1 MGERSGCFGDLYSC
15 STFTFLHSRLKAYAL
30 IDSPLALNIE
40 AKLLALLEAGRTIAL
55 VSDAGTP
62 LISDPGYK
70 LVAAC
75 HSRGVRVTATPGPA
89 APLMALTISGL
100 PTDRF
105 TFQGFV
111 PQKQTAARAQIT
123 ESANLPMTQIW
134 FETPRRLAKTLAL
147 MAEIYGERNAAIT
160 RELTKLHE
168 TVEQQTLGVLAQKF
182 ADRTLNRR
190 YIALVWGDLKEDEG
204 SIAGHIGRSLKNRK
218 VMSVFE
224 DGAYGKHALTYYKV
238 LERFGYTTLVECK
251 LETGRTH
258 QIRAHMKHIGHP
270 LFNDLEY
277 GGDTIVKGTSFTK
290 YKQFVENCFKLLPGQ
305 ALHAKSLGFYHPTLK
320 KDLSYDSELPDYFE
334 EVLNKWRRY
343 SQSSTF

>member
-1 MGERSGCFGDLYSC
+1 MLNIVSTPIGNLGDFSP
-15 STFTFLHSRLKAYAL
+15 RAMAAL
-30 IDSPLALNIE
+30 QEADIIACEDTRTTRKLLALCSLEVRAKLMAYHDHNGQE
-40 AKLLALLEAGRTIAL
+40 MRPKLLALLEAGRTIAL

-111 PQKQTAARAQIT
+111 PQKPTAARAQIT

-182 ADRTLNRR
+182 ADIDPPKGELVLLVSGADKSAKNYDEEAVISLLEDILSRASVKDAAKEAEALTGWPRRTLYQMALKIARR
-190 YIALVWGDLKEDEG
+190 D
-204 SIAGHIGRSLKNRK
+204 
-218 VMSVFE
+218 
-224 DGAYGKHALTYYKV
+224 
-238 LERFGYTTLVECK
+238 
-251 LETGRTH
+251 
-258 QIRAHMKHIGHP
+258 
-270 LFNDLEY
+270 
-277 GGDTIVKGTSFTK
+277 
-290 YKQFVENCFKLLPGQ
+290 
-305 ALHAKSLGFYHPTLK
+305 
-320 KDLSYDSELPDYFE
+320 
-334 EVLNKWRRY
+334 
-343 SQSSTF
+343 

>member
-1 MGERSGCFGDLYSC
+1 MLNIVSTPIGNLGDFSP
-15 STFTFLHSRLKAYAL
+15 RAMAAL
-30 IDSPLALNIE
+30 QEADIIACEDTRTTRKLLALCSLEVRAKLMAYHDHNGQE
-40 AKLLALLEAGRTIAL
+40 MRPKLLALLEAGRTIAL

-182 ADRTLNRR
+182 ADIDPPKGELVLLVSGADKSAKNYDEEAMISLLEDILSRASVKDAAKEAEALTGWPRRTLYQMALKIARR
-190 YIALVWGDLKEDEG
+190 D
-204 SIAGHIGRSLKNRK
+204 
-218 VMSVFE
+218 
-224 DGAYGKHALTYYKV
+224 
-238 LERFGYTTLVECK
+238 
-251 LETGRTH
+251 
-258 QIRAHMKHIGHP
+258 
-270 LFNDLEY
+270 
-277 GGDTIVKGTSFTK
+277 
-290 YKQFVENCFKLLPGQ
+290 
-305 ALHAKSLGFYHPTLK
+305 
-320 KDLSYDSELPDYFE
+320 
-334 EVLNKWRRY
+334 
-343 SQSSTF
+343 

>member
-1 MGERSGCFGDLYSC
+1 MLNIVSTPIGNLGDFSPRAMATLQ
-15 STFTFLHSRLKAYAL
+15 KADIIACEDTRNTRKL
-30 IDSPLALNIE
+30 LALCSLEVRAKLIAYHDHNGQAIRP
-40 AKLLALLEAGRTIAL
+40 KLLALLEAGRTIAL

-111 PQKQTAARAQIT
+111 PQKQTAARAHIT

-147 MAEIYGERNAAIT
+147 MAEIYGDRQAAIT

-182 ADRTLNRR
+182 SNIDPPKGELVLLVSGADKSAKNYDEEAVTSLLENILNRASVKDAAKEAEALTGWPRRTLYQMALKIARR
-190 YIALVWGDLKEDEG
+190 D
-204 SIAGHIGRSLKNRK
+204 
-218 VMSVFE
+218 
-224 DGAYGKHALTYYKV
+224 
-238 LERFGYTTLVECK
+238 
-251 LETGRTH
+251 
-258 QIRAHMKHIGHP
+258 
-270 LFNDLEY
+270 
-277 GGDTIVKGTSFTK
+277 
-290 YKQFVENCFKLLPGQ
+290 
-305 ALHAKSLGFYHPTLK
+305 
-320 KDLSYDSELPDYFE
+320 
-334 EVLNKWRRY
+334 
-343 SQSSTF
+343 

>member
-1 MGERSGCFGDLYSC
+1 MLNIVSTPIGNLGDFSP
-15 STFTFLHSRLKAYAL
+15 RAMAAL
-30 IDSPLALNIE
+30 QEADIIACEDTRTTRKLLALCSLEVRAKLMAYHDHNGQE
-40 AKLLALLEAGRTIAL
+40 MRPKLLALLEEGCTIAL

-182 ADRTLNRR
+182 ADIDPPKGELVLLVSGADKSAKNYDEEAVISLLEDILSRASVKDAAKEAEALTGWPRRTLYQMALKIARR
-190 YIALVWGDLKEDEG
+190 D
-204 SIAGHIGRSLKNRK
+204 
-218 VMSVFE
+218 
-224 DGAYGKHALTYYKV
+224 
-238 LERFGYTTLVECK
+238 
-251 LETGRTH
+251 
-258 QIRAHMKHIGHP
+258 
-270 LFNDLEY
+270 
-277 GGDTIVKGTSFTK
+277 
-290 YKQFVENCFKLLPGQ
+290 
-305 ALHAKSLGFYHPTLK
+305 
-320 KDLSYDSELPDYFE
+320 
-334 EVLNKWRRY
+334 
-343 SQSSTF
+343 

>member
-1 MGERSGCFGDLYSC
+1 MLNIVSTPIGNLGDFSP
-15 STFTFLHSRLKAYAL
+15 RAMAAL
-30 IDSPLALNIE
+30 QEADIIACEDTRTTRKLLALCSLEVRAKLMAYHDHNGQE
-40 AKLLALLEAGRTIAL
+40 MRPKLLALLEAGRTIAL

-182 ADRTLNRR
+182 ADIDPPKGELVLLVSGADKSAKNYDEEAVISLLEDILSRASVKDAAKEAEALTGWQRRTLYQMALKIARR
-190 YIALVWGDLKEDEG
+190 D
-204 SIAGHIGRSLKNRK
+204 
-218 VMSVFE
+218 
-224 DGAYGKHALTYYKV
+224 
-238 LERFGYTTLVECK
+238 
-251 LETGRTH
+251 
-258 QIRAHMKHIGHP
+258 
-270 LFNDLEY
+270 
-277 GGDTIVKGTSFTK
+277 
-290 YKQFVENCFKLLPGQ
+290 
-305 ALHAKSLGFYHPTLK
+305 
-320 KDLSYDSELPDYFE
+320 
-334 EVLNKWRRY
+334 
-343 SQSSTF
+343 

>member
-1 MGERSGCFGDLYSC
+1 VLNIVSTPIGNLGDFSP
-15 STFTFLHSRLKAYAL
+15 RAMAAL
-30 IDSPLALNIE
+30 QEADIIACEDTRTTRKLLALCSLEVRAKLMAYHDHNGQE
-40 AKLLALLEAGRTIAL
+40 MRPKLLALLEAGRTIAL

-182 ADRTLNRR
+182 ADIDPPKGELVLLVSGADKSAKNYDEEAVISLLEDILSRASVKDAAKEAEALTGWPRRTLYQMALKIARR
-190 YIALVWGDLKEDEG
+190 D
-204 SIAGHIGRSLKNRK
+204 
-218 VMSVFE
+218 
-224 DGAYGKHALTYYKV
+224 
-238 LERFGYTTLVECK
+238 
-251 LETGRTH
+251 
-258 QIRAHMKHIGHP
+258 
-270 LFNDLEY
+270 
-277 GGDTIVKGTSFTK
+277 
-290 YKQFVENCFKLLPGQ
+290 
-305 ALHAKSLGFYHPTLK
+305 
-320 KDLSYDSELPDYFE
+320 
-334 EVLNKWRRY
+334 
-343 SQSSTF
+343 

>member
-1 MGERSGCFGDLYSC
+1 MLNIVSTPIGNLGDFSP
-15 STFTFLHSRLKAYAL
+15 RAMAAL
-30 IDSPLALNIE
+30 QEADIIACEDTRTTRKLLALCSLEVRAKLMAYHDHNGQE
-40 AKLLALLEAGRTIAL
+40 MRPKLLALLEAGRTIAL

-168 TVEQQTLGVLAQKF
+168 TVEQRTLGVLAQKF
-182 ADRTLNRR
+182 ADIDPPKGELVLLVSGADKSAKNYDEEAVISLLEDILSRASVKDAAKEAEALTGWPRRTLYQMALKIARR
-190 YIALVWGDLKEDEG
+190 D
-204 SIAGHIGRSLKNRK
+204 
-218 VMSVFE
+218 
-224 DGAYGKHALTYYKV
+224 
-238 LERFGYTTLVECK
+238 
-251 LETGRTH
+251 
-258 QIRAHMKHIGHP
+258 
-270 LFNDLEY
+270 
-277 GGDTIVKGTSFTK
+277 
-290 YKQFVENCFKLLPGQ
+290 
-305 ALHAKSLGFYHPTLK
+305 
-320 KDLSYDSELPDYFE
+320 
-334 EVLNKWRRY
+334 
-343 SQSSTF
+343 

>member
-1 MGERSGCFGDLYSC
+1 MLNIVSTPIGNLGDFSP
-15 STFTFLHSRLKAYAL
+15 RAMAAL
-30 IDSPLALNIE
+30 QEADIIACEDTRTTRKLLALCSLEVRAKLMAYHDHNGQE
-40 AKLLALLEAGRTIAL
+40 MRPKLLALLEAGRTIAL

-111 PQKQTAARAQIT
+111 LQKQAAARAQII

-182 ADRTLNRR
+182 ADIGPPKGELVLLVSGANKSAKNYDEEAVISLLEDILSRASVKDAAKEAEALTGWPRRTLYQMALKIARR
-190 YIALVWGDLKEDEG
+190 D
-204 SIAGHIGRSLKNRK
+204 
-218 VMSVFE
+218 
-224 DGAYGKHALTYYKV
+224 
-238 LERFGYTTLVECK
+238 
-251 LETGRTH
+251 
-258 QIRAHMKHIGHP
+258 
-270 LFNDLEY
+270 
-277 GGDTIVKGTSFTK
+277 
-290 YKQFVENCFKLLPGQ
+290 
-305 ALHAKSLGFYHPTLK
+305 
-320 KDLSYDSELPDYFE
+320 
-334 EVLNKWRRY
+334 
-343 SQSSTF
+343 

>member
-1 MGERSGCFGDLYSC
+1 M
-15 STFTFLHSRLKAYAL
+15 AYH
-30 IDSPLALNIE
+30 DHNGQEMRP
-40 AKLLALLEAGRTIAL
+40 KLLALLEAGRTIAL

-182 ADRTLNRR
+182 ADINPPKGELVLLVSGADKSAKNYDEEAVISLLEDILSRASVKDAAKEAEALTGWPRRTLYQMAIKIARR
-190 YIALVWGDLKEDEG
+190 D
-204 SIAGHIGRSLKNRK
+204 
-218 VMSVFE
+218 
-224 DGAYGKHALTYYKV
+224 
-238 LERFGYTTLVECK
+238 
-251 LETGRTH
+251 
-258 QIRAHMKHIGHP
+258 
-270 LFNDLEY
+270 
-277 GGDTIVKGTSFTK
+277 
-290 YKQFVENCFKLLPGQ
+290 
-305 ALHAKSLGFYHPTLK
+305 
-320 KDLSYDSELPDYFE
+320 
-334 EVLNKWRRY
+334 
-343 SQSSTF
+343 

>member
-1 MGERSGCFGDLYSC
+1 MLNIVSTPIGNLGDFSP
-15 STFTFLHSRLKAYAL
+15 RAMAAL
-30 IDSPLALNIE
+30 READIIACEDTRTTRKLLALCSLEVRAKLMAYHDHNGQE
-40 AKLLALLEAGRTIAL
+40 MRPKLLALLEAGRTIAL

-168 TVEQQTLGVLAQKF
+168 TVELQTLGVLAQKF
-182 ADRTLNRR
+182 ADIDPPKGELVLLVSGADKSAKNYDEEAVISLLEDILSRASVKDAAKEAEALTGWPRRTLYQMALKIARR
-190 YIALVWGDLKEDEG
+190 D
-204 SIAGHIGRSLKNRK
+204 
-218 VMSVFE
+218 
-224 DGAYGKHALTYYKV
+224 
-238 LERFGYTTLVECK
+238 
-251 LETGRTH
+251 
-258 QIRAHMKHIGHP
+258 
-270 LFNDLEY
+270 
-277 GGDTIVKGTSFTK
+277 
-290 YKQFVENCFKLLPGQ
+290 
-305 ALHAKSLGFYHPTLK
+305 
-320 KDLSYDSELPDYFE
+320 
-334 EVLNKWRRY
+334 
-343 SQSSTF
+343 

>member
-1 MGERSGCFGDLYSC
+1 MLNIVSTPIGNLGDFSP
-15 STFTFLHSRLKAYAL
+15 RAMAAL
-30 IDSPLALNIE
+30 QEADIIACEDTRTTRKLLALCSLEVRAKLMAYHDHNGQE
-40 AKLLALLEAGRTIAL
+40 MRPKLLALLEAGRTIAL

-182 ADRTLNRR
+182 ADIDPPKGELVLLVSGADKSAKNYDEEAVISLLEDILSRASVKDAAKEAEALTGWPRRTLYQMALKIARR
-190 YIALVWGDLKEDEG
+190 D
-204 SIAGHIGRSLKNRK
+204 
-218 VMSVFE
+218 
-224 DGAYGKHALTYYKV
+224 
-238 LERFGYTTLVECK
+238 
-251 LETGRTH
+251 
-258 QIRAHMKHIGHP
+258 
-270 LFNDLEY
+270 
-277 GGDTIVKGTSFTK
+277 
-290 YKQFVENCFKLLPGQ
+290 
-305 ALHAKSLGFYHPTLK
+305 
-320 KDLSYDSELPDYFE
+320 
-334 EVLNKWRRY
+334 
-343 SQSSTF
+343 

>member
-1 MGERSGCFGDLYSC
+1 MLNIVSTPIGNLGDFSP
-15 STFTFLHSRLKAYAL
+15 RAMAAL
-30 IDSPLALNIE
+30 QEADIIACEDTRTTRKLLALCSLEVRAKLMAYHDHNGQE
-40 AKLLALLEAGRTIAL
+40 MRPKLLALLEEGRTIAL

-168 TVEQQTLGVLAQKF
+168 TVELQTLGVLAQKF
-182 ADRTLNRR
+182 ADIDPPKGELVLLVSGADKSAKNYDEEAVISLLEDILSRASVKDAAKEAEALTGWPRRTLYQMALKIARR
-190 YIALVWGDLKEDEG
+190 D
-204 SIAGHIGRSLKNRK
+204 
-218 VMSVFE
+218 
-224 DGAYGKHALTYYKV
+224 
-238 LERFGYTTLVECK
+238 
-251 LETGRTH
+251 
-258 QIRAHMKHIGHP
+258 
-270 LFNDLEY
+270 
-277 GGDTIVKGTSFTK
+277 
-290 YKQFVENCFKLLPGQ
+290 
-305 ALHAKSLGFYHPTLK
+305 
-320 KDLSYDSELPDYFE
+320 
-334 EVLNKWRRY
+334 
-343 SQSSTF
+343 

>member
-1 MGERSGCFGDLYSC
+1 M
-15 STFTFLHSRLKAYAL
+15 
-30 IDSPLALNIE
+30 LNIVSTPIGNLGDFSPRAMAALQE
-40 AKLLALLEAGRTIAL
+40 ADIIACEDTRTTRKLLALCSLEVRAKLMAYHDHNGQEMRPKLLALMEAGRTIAL

-182 ADRTLNRR
+182 ADIDPPKGELVLLVSGADKSAKNYDEEAVISLLEDILSRASVKDAAKEAEALTGWPRRTLYQMALKIARR
-190 YIALVWGDLKEDEG
+190 D
-204 SIAGHIGRSLKNRK
+204 
-218 VMSVFE
+218 
-224 DGAYGKHALTYYKV
+224 
-238 LERFGYTTLVECK
+238 
-251 LETGRTH
+251 
-258 QIRAHMKHIGHP
+258 
-270 LFNDLEY
+270 
-277 GGDTIVKGTSFTK
+277 
-290 YKQFVENCFKLLPGQ
+290 
-305 ALHAKSLGFYHPTLK
+305 
-320 KDLSYDSELPDYFE
+320 
-334 EVLNKWRRY
+334 
-343 SQSSTF
+343 

>member
-1 MGERSGCFGDLYSC
+1 MLNIVSTPIGNLGDFSP
-15 STFTFLHSRLKAYAL
+15 RAMAAL
-30 IDSPLALNIE
+30 QEADIIACEDTRTTRKLLALCSLEVRAKLMAYHDHNGQE
-40 AKLLALLEAGRTIAL
+40 MRPKLLALLEAGRTIAL

-182 ADRTLNRR
+182 ADINPPKGELVLLVSGADKSAKNYDEEAVISLLEDILSRASVKDAAKEAEALTGWPRRTLYQMALKIARR
-190 YIALVWGDLKEDEG
+190 D
-204 SIAGHIGRSLKNRK
+204 
-218 VMSVFE
+218 
-224 DGAYGKHALTYYKV
+224 
-238 LERFGYTTLVECK
+238 
-251 LETGRTH
+251 
-258 QIRAHMKHIGHP
+258 
-270 LFNDLEY
+270 
-277 GGDTIVKGTSFTK
+277 
-290 YKQFVENCFKLLPGQ
+290 
-305 ALHAKSLGFYHPTLK
+305 
-320 KDLSYDSELPDYFE
+320 
-334 EVLNKWRRY
+334 
-343 SQSSTF
+343 

>member
-1 MGERSGCFGDLYSC
+1 M
-15 STFTFLHSRLKAYAL
+15 AAL
-30 IDSPLALNIE
+30 QEADIIACEDTRTTRKLLALCSLEVRAKLMAYHDHNGQE
-40 AKLLALLEAGRTIAL
+40 MRPKLLALLEAGRTIAL

-182 ADRTLNRR
+182 ADIDPPKGELVLLVSGADKSAKNYDEEAVISLLEDILSRASVKDAAKEAEALAGWPRRTLYQMALKIARR
-190 YIALVWGDLKEDEG
+190 D
-204 SIAGHIGRSLKNRK
+204 
-218 VMSVFE
+218 
-224 DGAYGKHALTYYKV
+224 
-238 LERFGYTTLVECK
+238 
-251 LETGRTH
+251 
-258 QIRAHMKHIGHP
+258 
-270 LFNDLEY
+270 
-277 GGDTIVKGTSFTK
+277 
-290 YKQFVENCFKLLPGQ
+290 
-305 ALHAKSLGFYHPTLK
+305 
-320 KDLSYDSELPDYFE
+320 
-334 EVLNKWRRY
+334 
-343 SQSSTF
+343 